1 MVEDRLREP
10 MSRLEYYWYSTN
22 ENIAKVTKY
31 GTVLALNVDVD
42 TSVTIYAI
50 NIKDPSIIYKKNLT
64 ILKETKTKQI
74 TIKSNMSYSY
84 SKENGM
90 YTLELDFTNSPY
102 PYIGY
107 YVWDIECFDG
117 ININMEHH
125 GLVESTGPGEAIL
138 TANYI
143 LNRRIFLE
151 INLTITE

>member
-1 MVEDRLREP
+1 

-22 ENIAKVTKY
+22 ENVAKVTKY

-50 NIKDPSIIYKKNLT
+50 NIKDPSIIYKKNLM

-90 YTLELDFTNSPY
+90 YTLELDFTNSP
-102 PYIGY
+102 
-107 YVWDIECFDG
+107 
-117 ININMEHH
+117 
-125 GLVESTGPGEAIL
+125 
-138 TANYI
+138 
-143 LNRRIFLE
+143 
-151 INLTITE
+151 